1 MKRNRVFTSLLL
13 SAGILLSA
21 PVAMAATPLSVS
33 INESKYVQEA
43 GLSRVAIG
51 NPEIAD
57 VQLLSARDFLL
68 VGKKAGSTTL
78 LVWGA
83 NGRQEYLVT
92 VTGENSGLAA
102 MIEKA
107 INLPGVTV
115 QMVGDKILLRGTV
128 MNQYEKDLALKI
140 AGLYTGTT
148 PETSVSGSNSSGKA
162 IDKTGGN
169 VIDLLQMARPSQIRL
184 EAQII
189 EIASKNA
196 KELGIEYGTNLGN
209 SDSKIDAQNTIYAGE
224 DWNTRGWGG
233 WLVQHSSTIN
243 AALNAMITQGKA
255 RILSRPNISTLS
267 GEKARILIGGSIPI
281 PVNNDG
287 SVGIEWKEYGVKL
300 DIEPVVDQMD
310 KVTSKVHAEVSSLDY
325 SHGITQNGFAIPAL
339 ATREAEAVIHV
350 TNGMS
355 MIIGGLLNSE
365 DSKTVTKIPLLG
377 NIPILGEFFKHS
389 STSRDKRE
397 IIIIITPHLVGEDTN
412 WPMSDRMKEAFNE
425 SQAEL
430 GSMNR
435 VNVNIVEPE
444 VEKEIIRIKEKRAA
458 DKAKKEQKEAE
469 KEAKRAAK
477 EIAKQREA
485 AGKEG
490 YNSERTALRERINS
504 IMREDKANNA
514 PATYQP
520 TQPAPEQNVTVVLPR
535 DEMPVFEE
543 EAVVTEQPVVTE
555 QHVANSGEEAAL
567 GNYLDR

>member
-1 MKRNRVFTSLLL
+1 MKRNHVFTSLLL
-13 SAGILLSA
+13 STGILLSA
-21 PVAMAATPLSVS
+21 PAAMAATPLSVS
-33 INESKYVQEA
+33 INESRYIQEA
-43 GLSRVAIG
+43 GLSRVVIG
-51 NPEIAD
+51 NPDIAD
-57 VQLLSARDFLL
+57 VQLLSAREFLL
-68 VGKKAGSTTL
+68 IGKKSGSTSL
-78 LVWGA
+78 LVWSA

-92 VTGENSGLAA
+92 VTGDNSGLAA

-140 AGLYTGTT
+140 AGLYTGTA
-148 PETSVSGSNSSGKA
+148 PATSTSGGSNNAGKA

-169 VIDLLQMARPSQIRL
+169 VIDMLQMARPSQIRL

-196 KELGIEYGTNLGN
+196 KELGVEYGTYLGN

-233 WLVQHSSTIN
+233 WLVRHSSTIN

-300 DIEPVVDQMD
+300 NIEPVVDQMD
-310 KVTSKVHAEVSSLDY
+310 KITSKVHAEVSSLDY

-365 DSKTVTKIPLLG
+365 DSKTITKIPLLG
-377 NIPILGEFFKHS
+377 NIPILGEFFKHT

-397 IIIIITPHLVGEDTN
+397 IIIIITPHLVAEDTH
-412 WPMSDRMKEAFNE
+412 WPMSDKMKEAFNE
-425 SQAEL
+425 AQTEV

-435 VNVNIVEPE
+435 VEVNKIEPE
-444 VEKEIIRIKEKRAA
+444 VEKEIIRLKEKRAA
-458 DKAKKEQKEAE
+458 DKAKKAQKEAE

-477 EIAKQREA
+477 EIAKQRER
-485 AGKEG
+485 AGENGYAKEK
-490 YNSERTALRERINS
+490 SALRDRINA
-504 IMREDKANNA
+504 ILREDAANSA
-514 PATYQP
+514 SSSHR
-520 TQPAPEQNVTVVLPR
+520 PAPEHNVTVVLPSK
-535 DEMPVFEE
+535 EE
-543 EAVVTEQPVVTE
+543 IVVEQPVLAEEPVIME
-555 QHVANSGEEAAL
+555 QPAANSGEEAAL
-567 GNYLDR
+567 GDYLNR

>member
-1 MKRNRVFTSLLL
+1 MKHNSVFTSLLL
-13 SAGILLSA
+13 STGILLSA
-21 PVAMAATPLSVS
+21 PAAMAAAPLSVS
-33 INESKYVQEA
+33 INESRYIQEA
-43 GLSRVAIG
+43 GLSRVVIG

-57 VQLLSARDFLL
+57 VQLLSAREFLL
-68 VGKKAGSTTL
+68 IGKKSGSTSL

-92 VTGENSGLAA
+92 VTGDNSGLAA

-140 AGLYTGTT
+140 AGLYTGTA
-148 PETSVSGSNSSGKA
+148 PATSTTGGADSAGKA

-196 KELGIEYGTNLGN
+196 KELGVEYGTSLGN

-233 WLVQHSSTIN
+233 WLVRHSSTIN

-300 DIEPVVDQMD
+300 NIEPIVDQMD
-310 KVTSKVHAEVSSLDY
+310 KITSKVHAEVSSLDY

-365 DSKTVTKIPLLG
+365 DSKTITKIPLLG
-377 NIPILGEFFKHS
+377 NIPILGEFFKHT

-397 IIIIITPHLVGEDTN
+397 IIIIITPHLVAEDTH
-412 WPMSDRMKEAFNE
+412 WPMSDKMKEAFNE
-425 SQAEL
+425 AQTEV

-435 VNVNIVEPE
+435 VEVNKIEPE
-444 VEKEIIRIKEKRAA
+444 VEKEIIRLKEKRAA
-458 DKAKKEQKEAE
+458 DKAKKAQKEAE
-469 KEAKRAAK
+469 KEAKLAAK
-477 EIAKQREA
+477 EIAKQREK
-485 AGKEG
+485 AGENGYAKEK
-490 YNSERTALRERINS
+490 SALRDRINA
-504 IMREDKANNA
+504 ILREDVANSA
-514 PATYQP
+514 SSSHR
-520 TQPAPEQNVTVVLPR
+520 PAPEHNVTVVLPSNEEIVVER
-535 DEMPVFEE
+535 PVLAEE
-543 EAVVTEQPVVTE
+543 PVIMEQP
-555 QHVANSGEEAAL
+555 AADGGEEAAL
-567 GNYLDR
+567 GDYLNR

>member
-1 MKRNRVFTSLLL
+1 MMKRFDVLTSLLL
-13 SAGILLSA
+13 SASILMSA
-21 PVAMAATPLSVS
+21 PAVQAATPLSISV
-33 INESKYVQEA
+33 NESRYVQEP

-51 NPEIAD
+51 SPAIAD
-57 VQLLSARDFLL
+57 VQLLSAREFLL
-68 VGKKAGSTTL
+68 VGKQAGSTTL
-78 LVWGA
+78 LVWSA

-128 MNQYEKDLALKI
+128 MNQYEKDLALKV

-148 PETSVSGSNSSGKA
+148 PNTTKSGSGSAGGA

-169 VIDLLQMARPSQIRL
+169 VIDLLQMAKPSQIRL

-196 KELGIEYGTNLGN
+196 KELGVEYGTYLGN

-267 GEKARILIGGSIPI
+267 GEKARILVGGSIPI

-287 SVGIEWKEYGVKL
+287 SVGIEWKEYGIKL

-365 DSKTVTKIPLLG
+365 DSKTVSKIPLLG
-377 NIPILGEFFKHS
+377 NIPILGEFFKHTS
-389 STSRDKRE
+389 NSRDKRE
-397 IIIIITPHLVGEDTN
+397 IIIIITPHLVGEDTH
-412 WPMSDRMKEAFNE
+412 WPMSDDMKDAFNE
-425 SQAEL
+425 EQTYY
-430 GSMNR
+430 GSLNR
-435 VNVNIVEPE
+435 VNVNTVETE
-444 VEKEIIRIKEKRAA
+444 VEKEIIRIKEERAA
-458 DKAKKEQKEAE
+458 KKAKLEQKKAE

-477 EIAKQREA
+477 EIARQREA
-485 AGKEG
+485 AANNG
-490 YNSERTALRERINS
+490 YANEKAALRNRINS
-504 IMREDKANNA
+504 ILRDDAANNSSSSR
-514 PATYQP
+514 
-520 TQPAPEQNVTVVLPR
+520 QPAPEQNVTVVLPS
-535 DEMPVFEE
+535 EEEIVIEQPVFVEE
-543 EAVVTEQPVVTE
+543 PVVTEQPPATTG
-555 QHVANSGEEAAL
+555 GEEAAL
-567 GNYLDR
+567 GDYLNR

>member
-1 MKRNRVFTSLLL
+1 MKHNSVFTSLLL
-13 SAGILLSA
+13 STGILLSA
-21 PVAMAATPLSVS
+21 PAAMAAAPLSVS
-33 INESKYVQEA
+33 INESRYIQEA
-43 GLSRVAIG
+43 GLSRVVIG

-57 VQLLSARDFLL
+57 VQLLSAREFLL
-68 VGKKAGSTTL
+68 IGKKSGSTSL

-92 VTGENSGLAA
+92 VTGDNSGLAA

-140 AGLYTGTT
+140 AGLYTGTA
-148 PETSVSGSNSSGKA
+148 PATSTTGGADSAGKA

-196 KELGIEYGTNLGN
+196 KELGVEYGTSLGN

-233 WLVQHSSTIN
+233 WLVRHSSTIN

-300 DIEPVVDQMD
+300 NIEPVVDQMD
-310 KVTSKVHAEVSSLDY
+310 KITSKVHAEVSSLDY

-365 DSKTVTKIPLLG
+365 DSKTITKIPLLG
-377 NIPILGEFFKHS
+377 NIPILGEFFKHT

-397 IIIIITPHLVGEDTN
+397 IIIIITPHLVAEDTH
-412 WPMSDRMKEAFNE
+412 WPMSDKMKEAFNE
-425 SQAEL
+425 AQTEV

-435 VNVNIVEPE
+435 VEVNKIEPE
-444 VEKEIIRIKEKRAA
+444 VEKEIIRLKEKRAA
-458 DKAKKEQKEAE
+458 DKAKKAQKEAE

-477 EIAKQREA
+477 EIAKQREK
-485 AGKEG
+485 AGENGYAKEK
-490 YNSERTALRERINS
+490 SALRDRINS
-504 IMREDKANNA
+504 ILRDDAANNNSS
-514 PATYQP
+514 YRK
-520 TQPAPEQNVTVVLPR
+520 APEQNVTVVLPSN
-535 DEMPVFEE
+535 EE
-543 EAVVTEQPVVTE
+543 VVVEQPVLTE
-555 QHVANSGEEAAL
+555 DPVIMEQPAANGGEEAAL
-567 GNYLDR
+567 GDYLNR

>member
-1 MKRNRVFTSLLL
+1 MMKRYDVLTSLLL

-21 PVAMAATPLSVS
+21 PAVQAATPLSVAV
-33 INESKYVQEA
+33 NESRYVQEP
-43 GLSRVAIG
+43 GLNRVAIG
-51 NPEIAD
+51 SPEIAD
-57 VQLLSARDFLL
+57 VQLLSAREFLL
-68 VGKKAGSTTL
+68 VGKKSGSTTL
-78 LVWGA
+78 LVWSA
-83 NGRQEYLVT
+83 NGRQEYIVT
-92 VTGENSGLAA
+92 VTAENTGLAA

-115 QMVGDKILLRGTV
+115 QMVGEKILLRGTV

-140 AGLYTGTT
+140 AGLYTGTA
-148 PETSVSGSNSSGKA
+148 PATSTSGSGSNSPGKA

-169 VIDLLQMARPSQIRL
+169 VIDMLQMARPSQIRL

-196 KELGIEYGTNLGN
+196 KELGVEYGTSLGS

-233 WLVQHSSTIN
+233 WLVRHSSTIN

-255 RILSRPNISTLS
+255 RILSRPNISTMS

-300 DIEPVVDQMD
+300 NIEPVVDQME
-310 KVTSKVHAEVSSLDY
+310 KITSKVHAEVSSLDY

-365 DSKTVTKIPLLG
+365 DSKTITKIPLLG
-377 NIPILGEFFKHS
+377 NIPILGEFFKHT

-397 IIIIITPHLVGEDTN
+397 IIIIITPHLVAEDTH
-412 WPMSDRMKEAFNE
+412 WPMSDKMKEAFNE
-425 SQAEL
+425 AQTEV

-435 VNVNIVEPE
+435 VEVNKIEPE
-444 VEKEIIRIKEKRAA
+444 VEKEIIRLKEKRAA
-458 DKAKKEQKEAE
+458 DKAKKAQKEAE

-477 EIAKQREA
+477 EIAKQREK
-485 AGKEG
+485 AGENGYAKEK
-490 YNSERTALRERINS
+490 SALRDRINS
-504 IMREDKANNA
+504 ILRDDAANNNSS
-514 PATYQP
+514 YRK
-520 TQPAPEQNVTVVLPR
+520 APEQNVTVVLPSN
-535 DEMPVFEE
+535 EE
-543 EAVVTEQPVVTE
+543 VVVEQPVLTE
-555 QHVANSGEEAAL
+555 DPVIMEQPAANGGEEAAL
-567 GNYLDR
+567 GDYLNR

>member
-1 MKRNRVFTSLLL
+1 MKHNSVFTSLLL
-13 SAGILLSA
+13 STGILLSA
-21 PVAMAATPLSVS
+21 PAVLAATPLNVSV
-33 INESKYVQEA
+33 NESRYVQEP

-51 NPEIAD
+51 SPEIAD
-57 VQLLSARDFLL
+57 VQLLSAREFLL
-68 VGKKAGSTTL
+68 VGKKPGSTSL

-92 VTGENSGLAA
+92 VTGDNSGLAA

-140 AGLYTGTT
+140 AGLYTGTA
-148 PETSVSGSNSSGKA
+148 PATSTSGSGSNSPGKA

-169 VIDLLQMARPSQIRL
+169 VIDMLQMARPSQIRL

-196 KELGIEYGTNLGN
+196 KELGVEYGTSLGS

-233 WLVQHSSTIN
+233 WLVRHSSTIN

-300 DIEPVVDQMD
+300 NIEPVVDQME
-310 KVTSKVHAEVSSLDY
+310 KITSKVHAEVSSLDY

-365 DSKTVTKIPLLG
+365 DSKTITKIPLLG
-377 NIPILGEFFKHS
+377 NIPILGEFFKHT

-397 IIIIITPHLVGEDTN
+397 IIIIITPHLVAEDTH
-412 WPMSDRMKEAFNE
+412 WPMSDKMKEAFNE
-425 SQAEL
+425 AQTEV

-435 VNVNIVEPE
+435 VEVNKIEPE

-458 DKAKKEQKEAE
+458 DKAKKAQKEAE
-469 KEAKRAAK
+469 KEARRAAK
-477 EIAKQREA
+477 EIAKQREK
-485 AGKEG
+485 AGENGYKEK
-490 YNSERTALRERINS
+490 SALRDRINS
-504 IMREDKANNA
+504 ILRDDAANNA
-514 PATYQP
+514 SSSYR
-520 TQPAPEQNVTVVLPR
+520 PAPEQNVTVVLPSK
-535 DEMPVFEE
+535 EE
-543 EAVVTEQPVVTE
+543 IVVEQPVLAEEPVIME
-555 QHVANSGEEAAL
+555 QPGVNSSEEAAL
-567 GNYLDR
+567 GDYLNR

>member
-1 MKRNRVFTSLLL
+1 MMKRYDVLTSLLL
-13 SAGILLSA
+13 SAGVVLAA
-21 PVAMAATPLSVS
+21 PTVHAATPLNVAVH
-33 INESKYVQEA
+33 ESRYVQEP

-51 NPEIAD
+51 SPEIAH
-57 VQLLSARDFLL
+57 VQLLSAREFLL

-78 LVWGA
+78 LVWSA
-83 NGRQEYLVT
+83 NGRQEYIVT
-92 VTGENSGLAA
+92 VTADNSGLAA

-148 PETSVSGSNSSGKA
+148 PTTSTSGSNSAGKA

-169 VIDLLQMARPSQIRL
+169 VIDLLQMARPSQVRL

-233 WLVQHSSTIN
+233 WLVRHSSTIN

-300 DIEPVVDQMD
+300 DIEPIVDQMD
-310 KVTSKVHAEVSSLDY
+310 KITSKVHAEVSSLDY

-355 MIIGGLLNSE
+355 MVIGGLLNSE

-377 NIPILGEFFKHS
+377 NIPILGEFFKHT

-412 WPMSDRMKEAFNE
+412 WPMSDRMKDAFNE
-425 SQAEL
+425 SQTEL

-435 VNVNIVEPE
+435 INVNTVEPE
-444 VEKEIIRIKEKRAA
+444 VEKAIARNIEKRAA

-477 EIAKQREA
+477 EIAKQRER
-485 AGKEG
+485 AGENGYAKEK
-490 YNSERTALRERINS
+490 SALRDRINA
-504 IMREDKANNA
+504 ILRDDAANSA
-514 PATYQP
+514 SSSHR
-520 TQPAPEQNVTVVLPR
+520 PAPEQNVTVVLPSK
-535 DEMPVFEE
+535 EE
-543 EAVVTEQPVVTE
+543 IVVEQPVLAEEPVIME
-555 QHVANSGEEAAL
+555 QPAANTGEEAAL
-567 GNYLDR
+567 GDYLNR

>member
-1 MKRNRVFTSLLL
+1 MKRNKVFTSLIV

-33 INESKYVQEA
+33 VNESRYVQES
-43 GLSRVAIG
+43 GLNRVAVG

-57 VQLLSARDFLL
+57 VQLLSAREFLL
-68 VGKKAGSTTL
+68 VGKKAGSTSL

-140 AGLYTGTT
+140 AGLYTGTA
-148 PETSVSGSNSSGKA
+148 PATSTSGSDSAGKA

-184 EAQII
+184 EAQVI
-189 EIASKNA
+189 EISSSNKR
-196 KELGIEYGTNLGN
+196 ELGIQYGTKSGDGD
-209 SDSKIDAQNTIYAGE
+209 SGSKIDAEGTIYAGE

-233 WLVQHSSTIN
+233 WLVRHSSTLN
-243 AALNAMITQGKA
+243 AALNALITQGKA

-287 SVGIEWKEYGVKL
+287 KVSIEWKEYGVKL
-300 DIEPVVDQMD
+300 NIEPVADQMN
-310 KVTSKVHAEVSSLDY
+310 KITSKVHAEVSRLDY
-325 SHGITQNGFAIPAL
+325 ANGITQNGFHVPAL

-350 TNGMS
+350 SNGMS
-355 MIIGGLLNSE
+355 MVIGGLLNSE
-365 DSKTVTKIPLLG
+365 DGKSVTKIPLLG
-377 NIPILGEFFKHS
+377 NIPILGEFFKH
-389 STSRDKRE
+389 TSRTRDKRE
-397 IIIIITPHLVGEDTN
+397 LIIIITPHLIAEDTQ
-412 WPMSDRMKEAFNE
+412 WPMSDQMKEAFNE
-425 SQAEL
+425 GQTEY
-430 GSMNR
+430 GSMNK
-435 VNVNIVEPE
+435 VNVNTTEPE
-444 VEKEIIRIKEKRAA
+444 VEKAIAKNIEKRAA

-477 EIAKQREA
+477 EIEKQRKKAEENGYA
-485 AGKEG
+485 KEK
-490 YNSERTALRERINS
+490 SALRDRINS
-504 IMREDKANNA
+504 ILREDAANNNSS
-514 PATYQP
+514 YRR
-520 TQPAPEQNVTVVLPR
+520 APEQNVTVVLPSK
-535 DEMPVFEE
+535 EE
-543 EAVVTEQPVVTE
+543 IVVEQPVLAEEPVIME
-555 QHVANSGEEAAL
+555 QPAANSGEEAAL
-567 GNYLDR
+567 GDYLNR

>member
-1 MKRNRVFTSLLL
+1 MKRYEIFTSLLL
-13 SAGILLSA
+13 SAGILMSA
-21 PVAMAATPLSVS
+21 PAVQAATPLSISV
-33 INESKYVQEA
+33 NESRYVQEP
-43 GLSRVAIG
+43 GLNRVAIG
-51 NPEIAD
+51 SPEIAD
-57 VQLLSARDFLL
+57 VQLLSAREFLL
-68 VGKKAGSTTL
+68 VGKKSGSTTL
-78 LVWGA
+78 LVWSA
-83 NGRQEYLVT
+83 NGRQEYIVT
-92 VTGENSGLAA
+92 VTAENTGLAA

-128 MNQYEKDLALKI
+128 MNQYEKDLALKV

-148 PETSVSGSNSSGKA
+148 PNTTKSGSGSAGSA

-169 VIDLLQMARPSQIRL
+169 VIDLLQMAKPSQIRL
-184 EAQII
+184 EAQVI

-196 KELGIEYGTNLGN
+196 RELGVEYGTYLGN

-224 DWNTRGWGG
+224 DWNTRDWGG
-233 WLVQHSSTIN
+233 WLVRHSSTIN

-300 DIEPVVDQMD
+300 DIEPVVDQMN

-350 TNGMS
+350 TDGMS

-397 IIIIITPHLVGEDTN
+397 IIIIITPHLIGEETQ
-412 WPMSDRMKEAFNE
+412 WPMSDKMKEAFND
-425 SQAEL
+425 SQTEL

-435 VNVNIVEPE
+435 VNVNTVEPE
-444 VEKEIIRIKEKRAA
+444 VEKEIIRIKEERAA
-458 DKAKKEQKEAE
+458 EKAKKEQKKAE
-469 KEAKRAAK
+469 KEAKRAAR
-477 EIAKQREA
+477 EIAKQREKS
-485 AGKEG
+485 GENG
-490 YNSERTALRERINS
+490 YASEKSALRNRINS
-504 IMREDKANNA
+504 ILRDDSVNNA
-514 PATYQP
+514 TPSYQK
-520 TQPAPEQNVTVVLPR
+520 APEQNVTVVLPSN
-535 DEMPVFEE
+535 EE
-543 EAVVTEQPVVTE
+543 IVIEEQPVLAEEPVVT
-555 QHVANSGEEAAL
+555 QQPVANSGEEAAL
-567 GNYLDR
+567 GDYLNR